1 MRQPPQSHCYPPS
14 KITTPYQF
22 TNSPGT
28 YSFNRLPPAHTHSQP
43 KSPKIQS
50 PEHAVKN
57 SFTDRNSLP
66 PVTKSMHT
74 PPHVS
79 ILWPSNPLGTMQHRE
94 DVVLL
99 RECDIFT
106 DRLLLMK
113 DITHMHISK
122 GKGKVNVET
131 EKLLIKRGEQ
141 ESCERTIGEEGRG

>member
-1 MRQPPQSHCYPPS
+1 M
-14 KITTPYQF
+14 
-22 TNSPGT
+22 
-28 YSFNRLPPAHTHSQP
+28 
-43 KSPKIQS
+43 
-50 PEHAVKN
+50 
-57 SFTDRNSLP
+57 
-66 PVTKSMHT
+66 TKSMHT